1 VSATFPVG
9 VPADGNVKVVFVPTM
24 ADPKAPKATELNAAS
39 ALDITCGVVGGGFT
53 TSTDV
58 QTLTDER
65 LCSTQTFEDVG
76 TFTYSIDDIEY
87 IITPQDSTVTGEN
100 KIYNTLVPGST
111 GFIVVRYGKAF
122 DGAFTTGD
130 VVDVYPVKLGPQ
142 VKSAPERNTKLRA
155 KQKPYVIAPGA
166 QVDKVVAA

>member
-9 VPADGNVKVVFVPTM
+9 VPADGNVKVVFVPTV
-24 ADPKAPKATELNAAS
+24 ADPKNPKATELNATS
-39 ALDITCGVVGGGFT
+39 ALDITCGVTGGGFT

-76 TFTYSIDDIEY
+76 TFTYAIDDIEY
-87 IITPQDSTVTGEN
+87 IIDPQDVSPTGEN
-100 KIYNTLVPGST
+100 KIYQTLVPNTT
-111 GFIVVRYGKAF
+111 GFIVVRYGKLFSDAF
-122 DGAFTTGD
+122 AADD

-155 KQKPYVIAPGA
+155 KQKPYTVAPGC
-166 QVDKVVAA
+166 QPDVKVVA

>member
-1 VSATFPVG
+1 MSATFPVG
-9 VPADGNVKVVFVPTM
+9 VPADGNVKVVFVPTI
-24 ADPKAPKATELNAAS
+24 ANPKVPTLVELNATS
-39 ALDITCGVVGGGFT
+39 ALDITCGVTGGGFT

-65 LCSTQTFEDVG
+65 LFSTQTFEDVG
-76 TFTYSIDDIEY
+76 TFTYAIDDVEY
-87 IITPQDSTVTGEN
+87 IITPQDSTTTGEN

-122 DGAFTTGD
+122 DAAFATGD
-130 VVDVYPVKLGPQ
+130 VVDVYPVKWGPQ

-155 KQKPYVIAPGA
+155 KQKPYTIAPGA
-166 QVDKVVAA
+166 QVDVKLAA

>member
-1 VSATFPVG
+1 VSASFPVG
-9 VPADGNVKVVFVPTM
+9 VPADGNVKVVFVPTI
-24 ADPKAPKATELNAAS
+24 ADPKAPTLAELNATS
-39 ALDITCGVVGGGFT
+39 ALDITCGVTGGGFT

-76 TFTYSIDDIEY
+76 TFTYAIDDIEY
-87 IITPQDSTVTGEN
+87 IIDPQDVSPTGEN
-100 KIYNTLVPGST
+100 KIYKTLVPGT
-111 GFIVVRYGKAF
+111 AGFIVVRYGVAYDTAF
-122 DGAFTTGD
+122 AAGD

-155 KQKPYVIAPGA
+155 KQKPYTIAPGA
-166 QVDKVVAA
+166 QVDVTLAA

>member
-1 VSATFPVG
+1 MSATFPIG
-9 VPADGNVKVVFVPTM
+9 VPADGNVKVVFVPTI
-24 ADPKAPKATELNAAS
+24 ADPKLPTVAELNATS
-39 ALDITCGVVGGGFT
+39 ALDITCGITGGGFT

-76 TFTYSIDDIEY
+76 TFTYSIDDVEY
-87 IITPQDSTVTGEN
+87 IIDPQDVSPTGEN
-100 KIYNTLVPGST
+100 KIYQTLAPNST

-122 DGAFTTGD
+122 DDVFAADD
-130 VVDVYPVKLGPQ
+130 VVDVYPVKWGPQ

-155 KQKPYVIAPGA
+155 KQKPYTIAPGA
-166 QVDKVVAA
+166 QVDVKVVA

>member
-1 VSATFPVG
+1 MSATFPLG
-9 VPADGNVKVVFVPTM
+9 VPADGNVKVVWVATM
-24 ADPKAPKATELNAAS
+24 ADPKAPKLTELNAAS
-39 ALDITCGVVGGGFT
+39 TLDITCGVVGGGFT

-76 TFTYSIDDIEY
+76 TFTYSIDEIEY
-87 IITPQDSTVTGEN
+87 IITPQDVTPTGEN
-100 KIYNTLVPGST
+100 KIYTTLVPKSV

-122 DGAFTTGD
+122 DTTFAVGD
-130 VVDVYPVKLGPQ
+130 IVDVYPVKLGPQ

-166 QVDKVVAA
+166 LVDKAVAA